1 MIFPNLEI
9 EELVQVNDKTRL
21 NATKTFVS
29 KDNVAITMVRI
40 EPEAGNGFVDV
51 TGGAPLNSSNWY
63 LDWQYATA
71 GTKTVQVEVTAGTTT
86 TYSSTIVVVSA
97 ATDALWSSDKDLIG
111 YENQIMKWVPPGR
124 NSWLNVHRKAQVL
137 ILDWLDSIR
146 VWKKDGTRL
155 TKADFLVTNDVRQ
168 LSAYWTLQLI
178 FEDLSN
184 KPDDIFRFK
193 ADSYAELVQA
203 AKNRGRIQADFNDNQ
218 TDDDVNEDSQDMR
231 SFTMVRR

>member
-1 MIFPNLEI
+1 
-9 EELVQVNDKTRL
+9 
-21 NATKTFVS
+21 
-29 KDNVAITMVRI
+29 
-40 EPEAGNGFVDV
+40 V
-51 TGGAPLNSSNWY
+51 T
-63 LDWQYATA
+63 
-71 GTKTVQVEVTAGTTT
+71 
-86 TYSSTIVVVSA
+86 A

-111 YENQIMKWVPPGR
+111 YENQIMKWVPQGR

-146 VWKKDGTRL
+146 VWKQDGTRL

-184 KPDDIFRFK
+184 KPDDVFSLK
-193 ADSYAELVQA
+193 AESYAELVQS

>member
-9 EELVQVNDKTRL
+9 EDVVQVNDKTRI
-21 NATKTFVS
+21 NGTKSFVS
-29 KDNVAITMVRI
+29 KDNAAVTLVRI
-40 EPEAGNGFVDV
+40 KPEATESFIDV
-51 TGGAPLNSSNWY
+51 TGGAPISANNWY

-71 GTKTVQVEVTAGTTT
+71 GTKTVEIEVTAGSVVTLT
-86 TYSSTIVVVSA
+86 STITVVSVA
-97 ATDALWSSDKDLIG
+97 DDYLFSSDKDLVG
-111 YENQIMKWVPPGR
+111 YENAIMKWVPPGR
-124 NSWLNVHRKAQVL
+124 NSWLNVHRKAQTL

-146 VWKKDGTRL
+146 IWKQDGTRL

-184 KPDDIFRFK
+184 KPDDVFKFK
-193 ADSYAELVQA
+193 ADAYSELVMQ

-218 TDDDVNEDSQDMR
+218 VDDGVEEDSQDMR

>member
-71 GTKTVQVEVTAGTTT
+71 GTKVVQVEVTAGTTT

-111 YENQIMKWVPPGR
+111 YENQIMKWVPQGR

-146 VWKKDGTRL
+146 VWKQDGTRL
-155 TKADFLVTNDVRQ
+155 TKADFSVTNDVRQ

-218 TDDDVNEDSQDMR
+218 TDDGVNEDSQDMR